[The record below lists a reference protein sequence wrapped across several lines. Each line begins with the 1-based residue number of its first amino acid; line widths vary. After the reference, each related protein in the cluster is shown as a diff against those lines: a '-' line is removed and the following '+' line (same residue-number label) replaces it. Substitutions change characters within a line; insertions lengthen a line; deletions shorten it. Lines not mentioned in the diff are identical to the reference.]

1 MTGQS
6 SGLKNAILFISIVI
20 LGAINAYLLVNNFSL
35 KEDEELANN
44 KVLGVKSALV
54 TAEPK
59 IEKAQ
64 AQLEWLTKD
73 NGKAP
78 KNDYK
83 KRRENVE
90 KLVGDFYQ
98 SSKAILKAHKDNDL
112 DKVESLKKDIGQTV
126 NLKTYRDYE
135 WLRDDDWTMV
145 SYDTLP
151 DLSQIFP
158 ESYIVGIVDGDG
170 KTLALLAFSYLEDEK
185 MLSLVN
191 ATVTMDWS
199 QSTDAYQTG
208 SGEVGILQDDKSKK
222 GGDNND

>member
-1 MTGQS
+1 MARQS
-6 SGLKNAILFISIVI
+6 SGLKNAVLFISIVI
-20 LGAINAYLLVNNFSL
+20 LGAINAFLLINNFAL
-35 KEDEELANN
+35 KEDKELADN

-54 TAEPK
+54 SSEPK

-73 NGKAP
+73 NGQAP
-78 KNDYK
+78 KNSYK
-83 KRRENVE
+83 KRREDVD
-90 KLVGDFYQ
+90 KLIEEFYQ

-112 DKVESLKKDIGQTV
+112 DKVESLKKDIAQTI
-126 NLKTYRDYE
+126 NLKDYRDYE

-158 ESYIVGIVDGDG
+158 DSYIVGIIDGDG
-170 KTLALLAFSYLEDEK
+170 KTLALLAFSYLEDEE

-199 QSTDAYQTG
+199 QSTDAYPTG
-208 SGEVGILQDDKSKK
+208 SGEVGILQDDKVKE
-222 GGDNND
+222 GDSNND